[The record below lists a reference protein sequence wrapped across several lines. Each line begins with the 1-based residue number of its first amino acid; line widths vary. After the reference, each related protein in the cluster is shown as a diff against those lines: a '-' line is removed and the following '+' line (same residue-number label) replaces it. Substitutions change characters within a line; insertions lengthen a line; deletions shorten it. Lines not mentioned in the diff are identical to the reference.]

1 MRDDLVRT
9 AYQRLPYYSRAY
21 FNFMEQSDFLELSK
35 AQQLNEIVSKGIYL
49 EYIIKGDYMVKLFQ
63 MENFYVNTYY
73 HIEKNRFD
81 SIISFDDTNILK
93 PYLNKIKL
101 DIYPSPKKT
110 L

>member
-81 SIISFDDTNILK
+81 SIISFDDTDKLTPFFK
-93 PYLNKIKL
+93 KNKLEI
-101 DIYPSPKKT
+101 PPPKKNNN
-110 L
+110 